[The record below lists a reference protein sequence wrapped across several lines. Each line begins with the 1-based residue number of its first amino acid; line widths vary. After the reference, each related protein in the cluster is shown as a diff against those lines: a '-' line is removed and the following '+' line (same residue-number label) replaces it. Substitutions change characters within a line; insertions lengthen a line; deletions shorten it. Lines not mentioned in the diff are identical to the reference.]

1 VYHNYKLG
9 DSSQLSSFTG
19 YAESPSELGLV
30 SALDTRLRGYD
41 INLYLS
47 DINLLIPNPD
57 KPERIATKAPRH
69 KEKKMFVL
77 IKLRV
82 LVS

>member
-47 DINLLIPNPD
+47 DINSLYVIPTQVGIQKNG
-57 KPERIATKAPRH
+57 KARLYTIPSNLG
-69 KEKKMFVL
+69 VL
-77 IKLRV
+77 ASYVFK
-82 LVS
+82 